1 MSLKQTLW
9 TILNDPSDGRYR
21 AFLWFINT
29 LIVLSVGMLVYEVL
43 WLEGEFIPDWMLAA
57 DTTILGIFLV
67 EYLARL
73 WVIRG
78 WKPGTLKLSTKD
90 KVRYW
95 VLARLKFIFSPWG
108 LIDLMALL
116 PIFPFLRSLRIL
128 RLLRLLR
135 SVKLFRYARPVQ
147 TLALAVRDNA
157 LMFAVAVSFVMFT
170 IVVSAVM
177 LFFAEY
183 GINEHIQGLDDTL
196 WWAIVT
202 VSTVGFGDITPATT
216 GGRVIG
222 AGLMFMGMFVIAL
235 FAGVISS
242 TLVGHLIPLRLEQV
256 RMSSITDH
264 VVVVG
269 WNEDVPMLL
278 AQMKKE
284 HGEELPAIIL
294 MAPIPRPES
303 LPQEYTFVQGDFTKE
318 EEYDKVR
325 LLFARTVIV
334 VADLSAGAARPQAR
348 DASTVLT
355 VFTIRS
361 LEQKLAEQRSVGLHV
376 VAEVLDPE
384 NIGHATAA
392 GADEVIPSA
401 LLSYSII
408 AHTAGNPG
416 VGGALSDLLLASR
429 QNVYTSDLPVE
440 LFDSSDLEFREV
452 RSRMHEERNVM
463 VVGVVHQGVLN
474 MNPPASS
481 KVYLNDDIVYIGP
494 ENIGN
499 GNGNGNG
506 NGDDR

>member
-1 MSLKQTLW
+1 MSLKHTLW
-9 TILNDPSDGRYR
+9 TILNDPKDARYR

-29 LIVLSVGMLVYEVL
+29 LIVLSFGMLVYEVL
-43 WLEGEFIPDWMLAA
+43 WLGGQALPTWMLTV
-57 DTTILGIFLV
+57 DRVILGIFLV
-67 EYLARL
+67 EYVARL
-73 WVIRG
+73 WVIRD
-78 WKPGTLKLSTKD
+78 WKPKTIKLRRKD
-90 KVRYW
+90 RIRYW
-95 VLARLKFIFSPWG
+95 VYSRLKFIFSPWG

-128 RLLRLLR
+128 RLLRLFR

-147 TLALAVRDNA
+147 TLVLAVRDNA
-157 LMFAVAVSFVMFT
+157 LMFAVAISFVLFT
-170 IVVSAVM
+170 IILSAVM
-177 LFFAEY
+177 LFFAEF

-222 AGLMFMGMFVIAL
+222 AGLMFTGMFVIAL

-264 VVVVG
+264 VVIVG

-278 AQMKKE
+278 EQMKKE
-284 HGEELPAIIL
+284 HGEQLPPIIL

-303 LPQEYTFVQGDFTKE
+303 LHQEYVFVQGDFTKE

-325 LLFARTVIV
+325 LLFARTIIAVS
-334 VADLSAGAARPQAR
+334 DLSAGSARPQAR

-361 LEQKLAEQRSVGLHV
+361 LEKKIADKRSIDLHI
-376 VAEVLDPE
+376 VAEILDPE

-440 LFDSSDLEFREV
+440 LFGSSELEFREV
-452 RSRMHEERNVM
+452 RERMHEERKVI
-463 VVGVVHQGVLN
+463 VVGVVHQGALH
-474 MNPPASS
+474 MNPPADL

-494 ENIGN
+494 ENIE
-499 GNGNGNG
+499 NGNG
-506 NGDDR
+506 NGD

>member
-1 MSLKQTLW
+1 MSLKSTLW
-9 TILNDPSDGRYR
+9 TILNDSSDARYR

-29 LIVLSVGMLVYEVL
+29 LIISSFGMLAYEVI
-43 WLEGEFIPDWMLAA
+43 WLGHDNLPSWMLVA
-57 DTTILGIFLV
+57 DTVILVIFFV
-67 EYLARL
+67 EFVARL

-78 WKPGTLKLSTKD
+78 WKPKTIKLTRRAKI
-90 KVRYW
+90 KYW
-95 VLARLKFIFSPWG
+95 VLARVKFILSPWG

-128 RLLRLLR
+128 RLLRLFR

-147 TLALAVRDNA
+147 TLVLAVRDNA
-157 LMFAVAVSFVMFT
+157 LMFAVAISFVLFT
-170 IVVSAVM
+170 IFLSAVM
-177 LFFAEY
+177 LFFAEF

-222 AGLMFMGMFVIAL
+222 AGLMFTGMFVIAL

-264 VVVVG
+264 VVIVG
-269 WNEDVPMLL
+269 WNDDVPMLL
-278 AQMKKE
+278 EQMKQE
-284 HGEELPAIIL
+284 HGEQLPGIIL
-294 MAPIPRPES
+294 MAPIVRPES
-303 LPQEYTFVQGDFTKE
+303 LPQEYVFVQGDFTKE
-318 EEYDKVR
+318 QEYDKVR
-325 LLFARTVIV
+325 LLFARSVIA
-334 VADLSAGAARPQAR
+334 VADLSAGTARPQAR

-361 LEQKLAEQRSVGLHV
+361 LEKKLAEQRSVALHI
-376 VAEVLDPE
+376 VAEILDPE
-384 NIGHATAA
+384 NISHATAA

-401 LLSYSII
+401 LLSYSVI

-429 QNVYTSDLPVE
+429 QNVYTTDLPVE
-440 LFDSSDLEFREV
+440 LFGSNELEFREV
-452 RSRMHEERNVM
+452 RNRLHEERNLL
-463 VVGVVHQGVLN
+463 VVGVVHKGVLT
-474 MNPPASS
+474 MNPPANL

-499 GNGNGNG
+499 D
-506 NGDDR
+506 NGDGEED